1 MREQYYV
8 FQKHNIALFFYFQN
22 KHFILQYILDYYE
35 ILCPFSG
42 SIQCRSIID
51 RFMQMED
58 KNEITSGI
66 YR

>member
-1 MREQYYV
+1 MFFKNTILLSFSIFKTSILYY
-8 FQKHNIALFFYFQN
+8 NIFWIIMKYYAL
-22 KHFILQYILDYYE
+22 
-35 ILCPFSG
+35 FSG
-42 SIQCRSIID
+42 STQCRSIID